1 MYYDEK
7 QTALITANGSSSWVK
22 NPASQNKSLVPS
34 QLKKKKK
41 KIFSLS
47 GAQLISKYM
56 SNIRKIFRKAK

>member
-22 NPASQNKSLVPS
+22 NSASQNKSLVPS
-34 QLKKKKK
+34 QLKKKK

>member
-22 NPASQNKSLVPS
+22 NSASQNKSLVPS
-34 QLKKKKK
+34 QLKKK